1 MQLTFL
7 TGDFSPNS
15 RKKFKVLTIFVK
27 TLDFLR
33 ENRLRYTHLP
43 EFYHVR
49 PLGSPYNAIKILTL
63 TPNIFEILG
72 ENFGGCGPA
81 APGGRRVG
89 VTPNLRCLPLGDL
102 PPYKTK
108 LFVDRWRN
116 ALRHSGRRKK
126 VKFLKM
132 YV

>member
-33 ENRLRYTHLP
+33 ENGLRYTHLP
-43 EFYHVR
+43 EFYHVL

-63 TPNIFEILG
+63 TPDIFEILG
-72 ENFGGCGPA
+72 KNFWGWGAG
-81 APGGRRVG
+81 
-89 VTPNLRCLPLGDL
+89 PLG
-102 PPYKTK
+102 
-108 LFVDRWRN
+108 
-116 ALRHSGRRKK
+116 AEG
-126 VKFLKM
+126 
-132 YV
+132 